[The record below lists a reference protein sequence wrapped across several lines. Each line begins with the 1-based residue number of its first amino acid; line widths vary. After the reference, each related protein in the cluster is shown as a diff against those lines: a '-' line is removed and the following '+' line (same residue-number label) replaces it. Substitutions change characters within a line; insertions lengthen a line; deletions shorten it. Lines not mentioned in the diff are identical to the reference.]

1 MRRLK
6 RLIRNLNRKLK
17 RRLIR
22 LGELSAFY
30 GAFNHPGA
38 NLHRIPVQL
47 TFSLNDWEINEI
59 IRLALKGGINYWCRD
74 AMLIGRCLD
83 DDLFEFANR
92 SWVLLLHDA
101 KGGRTYRMSLTGL
114 LEGFRKFITAGGNV
128 DRNAAGRIDICDID
142 TTAADEIVQ
151 YAVFGNIKY
160 R

>member
-1 MRRLK
+1 MRFLK

-17 RRLIR
+17 RRMIR
-22 LGELSAFY
+22 LGELSEFY
-30 GAFNHPGA
+30 GVFDYPGVH
-38 NLHRIPVQL
+38 LYKVSVQL

-59 IRLALKGGINYWCRD
+59 ISLALKGGINYWCRD
-74 AMLIGRCLD
+74 AMLIGRCLGD
-83 DDLFEFANR
+83 DFFEIANG

-101 KGGRTYRMSLTGL
+101 KGGQTYQMSLTEL
-114 LEGFRKFITAGGNV
+114 LEGFRKFITAGGNI